1 MHLETQVTSFALSKL
16 LKNVGVH
23 QDALY
28 YWDNKGNLLPK
39 EETYINPDRF
49 HEWYSAA
56 FTVSELGALLPEWC
70 SSHRDLDGK
79 WEAYPSAIFTDVPAV
94 HDQSNEAE
102 ARGKLLAALYE
113 RYPNFPSL
121 DYAGMAG

>member
-1 MHLETQVTSFALSKL
+1 MEIETQLTSFTLSKR

-23 QDALY
+23 QEALY
-28 YWDNKGNLLPK
+28 YWDIKGNLLPK

-79 WEAYPSAIFTDVPAV
+79 WEAYPSAIFTDVEPV
-94 HDQSNEAE
+94 HDQPNEAE

-113 RYPNFPSL
+113 RYPNFASL
-121 DYAGMAG
+121 DYTTMAG

>member
-1 MHLETQVTSFALSKL
+1 MKLETQVTSFTLSTL

-28 YWDNKGNLLPK
+28 YWDTKGTLLPK
-39 EETYINPDRF
+39 EETYINLRDS
-49 HEWYSAA
+49 YSAA
-56 FTVSELGALLPEWC
+56 FTVGELGALLPEWC

-79 WEAYPSAIFTDVPAV
+79 WEAYASAIFSDVDAV
-94 HDQSNEAE
+94 RDQPTEAE

-113 RYPNFPSL
+113 RYPNYPSL
-121 DYAGMAG
+121 DYTTIAG